1 MCESFSKTS
10 LVAIASTAIDY
21 IGVSTD
27 YSCCAVEYAALIV
40 APIGVGY
47 DARQNI
53 CELYRRFANANLN
66 ECGFIHIPDW
76 YKLSEKEK
84 LAYRTEMLYYFLH
97 GARINGWCCVK
108 LQ

>member
-21 IGVSTD
+21 IGVSTC
-27 YSCCAVEYAALIV
+27 YSCNAIEYAKYEV
-40 APIGVGY
+40 APACTRHLVN
-47 DARQNI
+47 RNSS
-53 CELYRRFANANLN
+53 ELYRRFANANLN

-84 LAYRTEMLYYFLH
+84 LDYRTEMLYYFFTW
-97 GARINGWCCVK
+97 RKDQWMV
-108 LQ
+108 